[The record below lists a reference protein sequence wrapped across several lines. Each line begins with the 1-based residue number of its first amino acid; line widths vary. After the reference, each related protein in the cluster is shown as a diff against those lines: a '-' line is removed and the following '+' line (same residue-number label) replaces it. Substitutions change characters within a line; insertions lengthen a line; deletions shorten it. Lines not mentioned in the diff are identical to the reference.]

1 MKKLLKHTIT
11 LAATLALLVHGA
23 NVKADTWQQSLQ
35 NTFDIVETFDE
46 LQDWD
51 SSGIAPSGTG
61 PSQAWS
67 SSYLPKKIDG
77 SSSIWGYWNNKANSY
92 EVSQVN
98 GTFSKGQTVTSG
110 GFTFVLSNK
119 FESDGKIYFQF
130 SSLNGALLSGDKIVG
145 PTGTASVVG
154 LPKFIAYQGNDYTWR
169 GAGKTLVMNLGDNN
183 NTSAMAGMGAQRLG
197 VFFGDGITGKSG
209 YKKINVF
216 MMLRYR
222 PAYFVGTAPDN
233 FTWISVLKFIDL
245 CSGFTSIDRWGTPSE
260 RALLATGT
268 VDTAQMNTEY
278 GMNYSLINVYGGGA
292 SQPDKLFFQEEYRIP
307 KYADGIAP
315 PYVLNKSYA
324 ATYPT
329 ARFDSF
335 QANTDGTT
343 KWFGIEIESDIG
355 TIGKN
360 DGSMTIWVYDQGG
373 NVLFT
378 GTKSGY
384 NKLLYF
390 DHYYNKV
397 VLGGNRLSGATTTD
411 INDGRYYV
419 DDFIIN
425 ENRIGPTYFQ
435 LLNSSPQ
442 GQDTTVPIVTIS
454 NLAQNQIISGL
465 TSISV
470 SASDNIS
477 VSKTELFLDGVL
489 HSTDS
494 ASPYSFTVNTAT
506 LANGAHTLL
515 AKAYDAA
522 GNVGQ
527 SSSVS
532 VTVSNV
538 VADTQLPVAAIAA
551 PSAGVTVSG
560 TVQVSASATDNV
572 GVSRVEFFE
581 NGTLRAA
588 VNAAPYSYNW
598 DTKATPNGNCT
609 ISAKAYDS
617 ANNVGQSAAVTVTV
631 NNDLTAPAVA
641 LSAPANNA
649 TVSGTVAVNATATDS
664 VGVSKV
670 EFYVNGVLKATDTT
684 NAYSYSW
691 DTKTVANG
699 SYTLTAKAYDTA
711 GNVGQSSTVT
721 VAVNNPVADT
731 TVPVVSLSAPANNAT
746 VSGTVAVNATASDNV
761 GVSKVEFYVNGALK
775 STDTTNA
782 YSYSWDT
789 KTVANGSYTL
799 TAKAYDAAGNVGQ
812 SSTVT
817 VAVNNPVADT
827 TVPVVSLSA
836 PANNATVSGTVAVNA
851 TASDNV
857 GVSKVEFYVNGAL
870 KSTDTTNA
878 YSYSWDT
885 KTVANGSYT
894 LTAKAYDA
902 AGNVGQSSTVTVTVN
917 NAVADTT
924 VPVITLTAP
933 ANKATVSGTV
943 AMTAT
948 ATDNVGV
955 SKVEFY
961 VNNVLKS
968 TDTTAPYVYNWDTR
982 AVANGTY
989 ILTAKAYDAANNTG
1003 YSLVLSVTVD
1013 NDTAAPTVS
1022 VSAPANN
1029 TTVSGTVAVNATASD
1044 NVGVS
1049 KVEFYVNNVLKA
1061 TDTTAPYSYSWDTT
1075 SVANG
1080 AYTLVAKAYD
1090 AAGNVGQSSSTSV
1103 TVNNVVIIK
1112 GDVDGDLAVTVND
1125 ALIILKAVNDSTLMT
1140 PTVKTL
1146 GDVAPLDPVT
1156 GKPVGDGKVDV
1167 TDVLMI
1173 LRYTIGLV
1181 TW

>member
-1 MKKLLKHTIT
+1 M
-11 LAATLALLVHGA
+11 
-23 NVKADTWQQSLQ
+23 
-35 NTFDIVETFDE
+35 
-46 LQDWD
+46 
-51 SSGIAPSGTG
+51 
-61 PSQAWS
+61 
-67 SSYLPKKIDG
+67 
-77 SSSIWGYWNNKANSY
+77 
-92 EVSQVN
+92 
-98 GTFSKGQTVTSG
+98 
-110 GFTFVLSNK
+110 
-119 FESDGKIYFQF
+119 
-130 SSLNGALLSGDKIVG
+130 
-145 PTGTASVVG
+145 
-154 LPKFIAYQGNDYTWR
+154 
-169 GAGKTLVMNLGDNN
+169 
-183 NTSAMAGMGAQRLG
+183 
-197 VFFGDGITGKSG
+197 
-209 YKKINVF
+209 
-216 MMLRYR
+216 
-222 PAYFVGTAPDN
+222 
-233 FTWISVLKFIDL
+233 
-245 CSGFTSIDRWGTPSE
+245 
-260 RALLATGT
+260 
-268 VDTAQMNTEY
+268 
-278 GMNYSLINVYGGGA
+278 
-292 SQPDKLFFQEEYRIP
+292 
-307 KYADGIAP
+307 
-315 PYVLNKSYA
+315 
-324 ATYPT
+324 
-329 ARFDSF
+329 
-335 QANTDGTT
+335 
-343 KWFGIEIESDIG
+343 
-355 TIGKN
+355 
-360 DGSMTIWVYDQGG
+360 
-373 NVLFT
+373 
-378 GTKSGY
+378 
-384 NKLLYF
+384 
-390 DHYYNKV
+390 
-397 VLGGNRLSGATTTD
+397 
-411 INDGRYYV
+411 
-419 DDFIIN
+419 
-425 ENRIGPTYFQ
+425 
-435 LLNSSPQ
+435 
-442 GQDTTVPIVTIS
+442 
-454 NLAQNQIISGL
+454 
-465 TSISV
+465 
-470 SASDNIS
+470 
-477 VSKTELFLDGVL
+477 
-489 HSTDS
+489 
-494 ASPYSFTVNTAT
+494 NTAT